1 MAATPTETQKLQ
13 GEINKIYQQYSSPAN
28 LHLPDT
34 LNITSLDGI
43 VFKDETKVIYTHNNP
58 IISLANARFPSK
70 LEVFNISSSHITS
83 LSGINWPESLVSLVI
98 VYSPITTLEGVRFP
112 PNLGSLMLT
121 GNKITSLK
129 GITFPN
135 TLSSLYLDGNQITS
149 FDSMKIPLSL
159 TTIHLARNP
168 IDPDTVSLLDRP
180 TEAVKRAIIRDYPET
195 AQYFEAQREITELT
209 MRNLQNHVRSIA
221 QFLQPLIA
229 ERKAN
234 EEANLTEGK
243 SRLFV
248 NTPNGVQYT
257 IPFTRTLTIQ
267 EGAIDYLEQ
276 NYLLSV
282 MNSWDKIDITLGGGG
297 ILEPDKTFAHYNIE
311 SEATLVVTGRK
322 LSQHG
327 GRKKT
332 KYNRLKIK
340 KCKSRRKYCSY

>member
-13 GEINKIYQQYSSPAN
+13 GEINKIYQSTSPNTILN
-28 LHLPDT
+28 LPGT

-43 VFKDETKVIYTHNNP
+43 VFKDETKTIFTHNNP
-58 IISLANARFPSK
+58 IVSLANARFPSK
-70 LEVFNISSSHITS
+70 LEGFNISSSHITS
-83 LSGINWPESLVSLVI
+83 LSGIINWPGSLVSLVI
-98 VYSPITTLEGVRFP
+98 NYSPITTLEGVRFP

-149 FDSMKIPLSL
+149 FESMKFPLSL
-159 TTIHLARNP
+159 ASITLARNP
-168 IDPDTVSLLDRP
+168 IDPATVSLLERP

-195 AQYFEAQREITELT
+195 AQYFEAQREIKEVA
-209 MRNLQNHVRSIA
+209 MRNLQNHVHSIA

-243 SRLFV
+243 PQLFV

-267 EGAIDYLEQ
+267 EGAIDYLER

-282 MNSWDKIDITLGGGG
+282 MNGWEKIDIKLGGG

-340 KCKSRRKYCSY
+340 KRRSRKHK

>member
-1 MAATPTETQKLQ
+1 
-13 GEINKIYQQYSSPAN
+13 
-28 LHLPDT
+28 
-34 LNITSLDGI
+34 
-43 VFKDETKVIYTHNNP
+43 
-58 IISLANARFPSK
+58 
-70 LEVFNISSSHITS
+70 
-83 LSGINWPESLVSLVI
+83 LVI
-98 VYSPITTLEGVRFP
+98 NYSPITTLEGVRFP

-135 TLSSLYLDGNQITS
+135 TLSALYLDGNQITS
-149 FDSMKIPLSL
+149 FEGMKFPLSL
-159 TTIHLARNP
+159 ALINLARNP
-168 IDPDTVSLLDRP
+168 IDLATVNLLERP
-180 TEAVKRAIIRDYPET
+180 TKAVKRAIIRDYPET
-195 AQYFEAQREITELT
+195 AQYFEAQGEIKEVA

-229 ERKAN
+229 ERKKAK

-243 SRLFV
+243 LRVFV

-267 EGAIDYLEQ
+267 EGAIDYLER

-282 MNSWDKIDITLGGGG
+282 MNSWDKVDIIYRDA
-297 ILEPDKTFAHYNIE
+297 ILDPNSTFAQSNIE
-311 SEATLVVTGRK
+311 SEATLNLTGRK
-322 LSQHG
+322 LSYQG

-340 KCKSRRKYCSY
+340 KYRSRKHK